1 MQPTPV
7 HHRLPRAGIDPID
20 TADKAFTTI
29 AMAIQRPLQ
38 PETVVA
44 YLDHER
50 RGIAFVVVSDT
61 DTLDSVIDVVEC
73 LCNPNAHAGR
83 VGALLVGSVRPNG
96 DVEDSDVDR
105 WLEISNLCEE
115 AGIELLEWFVIG
127 RAISCPRDSLGQP
140 PRF

>member
-29 AMAIQRPLQ
+29 VMAIQRPLR

-50 RGIAFVVVSDT
+50 RGIAFVIVSET
-61 DTLDSVIDVVEC
+61 TSPDSVIDVVEC
-73 LCNPNAHAGR
+73 LCNPNAHDGR
-83 VGALLVGSVRPNG
+83 VGALLVGSVRPDG
-96 DVEDSDVDR
+96 DIEHSDVDR
-105 WLEISNLCEE
+105 WLEMSNLCEE
-115 AGIELLEWFVIG
+115 SGIELLEWFVIG
-127 RAISCPRDSLGQP
+127 RAVSCPRDSLGEP